1 MNNLARLDPE
11 ERMKVGMGV
20 LVSHVALLA
29 SFVEAA
35 VAIIHGGLCAF
46 CGFLGHR
53 SGSAGHGEGNGTK
66 RGDMDFV

>member
-29 SFVEAA
+29 IFVEAT
-35 VAIIHGGLCAF
+35 VVKLRGSLCLLWF
-46 CGFLGHR
+46 PWP
-53 SGSAGHGEGNGTK
+53 
-66 RGDMDFV
+66 